1 MARFR
6 KRRGVD
12 ILCLGLFLASC
23 SFDYREAQVPEDLED
38 TIPNIV
44 LRGFRQTVVS
54 KGKVVLRI
62 QVDKAEGFERKKR
75 TIFQGVK
82 FSEFDEEGKL
92 LTEGRADTVVYE
104 SDTKNATVSGKVLIH
119 SLREEGKIRAETLSW
134 NDKDR
139 LLTSPERDRVRLE
152 DEKGSWIEGTGFTA
166 DLKRL
171 LVTFSGPVQGEYV
184 VEKK

>member
-1 MARFR
+1 V
-6 KRRGVD
+6 KKGV
-12 ILCLGLFLASC
+12 IVLSLIFFLLSC

-44 LRGFRQTVVS
+44 LKGFRQTVVS
-54 KGKVVLRI
+54 KGKVVLRV

-75 TIFQGVK
+75 TIFQQVR

-104 SDTKNATVSGKVLIH
+104 SDTKNATVSGKVFIH
-119 SLREEGKIRAETLSW
+119 SLRE
-134 NDKDR
+134 
-139 LLTSPERDRVRLE
+139 E

-171 LVTFSGPVQGEYV
+171 LVTFSGPVRGEYV

>member
-1 MARFR
+1 M
-6 KRRGVD
+6 KKGV
-12 ILCLGLFLASC
+12 IVLSLIFFLLSC
-23 SFDYREAQVPEDLED
+23 CFDYREAQVPEDLED

-44 LRGFRQTVVS
+44 LKGFRQTVVS
-54 KGKVVLRI
+54 KGKVVLRV

-75 TIFQGVK
+75 TIFQQVR

-104 SDTKNATVSGKVLIH
+104 SDTKNATVSGKVFIH

-134 NDKDR
+134 NDKER
-139 LLTSPERDRVRLE
+139 LLTGPEKDRVRLE

-171 LVTFSGPVQGEYV
+171 LVTFSGPVRGEYV